1 MKITVSSTHVK
12 NKARRKTSPTLIETI
27 FTARKHKSWFNLA
40 HILSGSTNTHSALNL
55 SEIDAQT
62 KAGDTVII
70 AGKVLSSGN
79 LTKKVRICALSAS
92 KSAIDKIK
100 KDKSEFV
107 SILDEIKKNP
117 KAEGVRIIK

>member
-12 NKARRKTSPTLIETI
+12 NKARRKTNPALIETI
-27 FTARKHKSWFNLA
+27 FIARKHKSWFQLA

-62 KAGDTVII
+62 KAGDTII
-70 AGKVLSSGN
+70 VPGKVLSSGN

-92 KSAIDKIK
+92 KSALDKIK
-100 KDKSEFV
+100 REKSEYA
-107 SILDEIKKNP
+107 SILDEIKKNT
-117 KAEGVRIIK
+117 KAEGVKILK

>member
-1 MKITVSSTHVK
+1 MKKTVSATHVK
-12 NKARRKTSPTLIETI
+12 NKARRKTNPTLIETI
-27 FTARKHKSWFNLA
+27 LTARKHKGWFQLA
-40 HILSGSTNTHSALNL
+40 HILSGSTNTHLALNL
-55 SEIDAQT
+55 SEIDSQT

-70 AGKVLSSGN
+70 TGKVLGSGN

-92 KSAIDKIK
+92 EEALEKIK

-107 SILDEIKKNP
+107 TILDEIKKNP